1 MSSCTSKSKLL
12 YSFGVGRKEIVKKK
26 RSRVR
31 VFFSKGWILPLL
43 VSFVLGAA
51 GQFAQAQTVTVGF
64 YAITPGISEM
74 NKQTGETQL
83 WLDVTHHAGDPTA
96 TFNFYNDG
104 SQPCTITDIYID
116 DGQLASLLYLVDKDD
131 PSGGPFGNPGV
142 DFSIGASPGNLP
154 AGQYADPPFV
164 ATKSFAMDSDKPV
177 NAMGIDPGEW
187 LTAVYSVNQGTT
199 VYDIEQELINGDLRV
214 GYHVQSFGDGASASF
229 VNVVPEP
236 ATVLLLGLG
245 SLALTKKFKKI

>member
-1 MSSCTSKSKLL
+1 MRV
-12 YSFGVGRKEIVKKK
+12 SFKQAWTLTV
-26 RSRVR
+26 
-31 VFFSKGWILPLL
+31 L
-43 VSFVLGAA
+43 VSFVLGTV

-64 YAITPGISEM
+64 SAITPGISEM

-83 WLDVTHHAGDPTA
+83 WLDVTHHTGDPTA
-96 TFNFYNDG
+96 TFKFYNLNNDG
-104 SQPCTITDIYID
+104 SQPCVITDIYID
-116 DGQLASLLYLVDKDD
+116 DGQLESLLYLVDKDD
-131 PSGGPFGNPGV
+131 PTGGPFGNPGV

-154 AGQYADPPFV
+154 AGQFADPPFV

-199 VYDIEQELINGDLRV
+199 VYDIEQEILNGDLRV
-214 GYHVQSFGDGASASF
+214 GFHVQAFGDGASASF

-236 ATVLLLGLG
+236 ATILLLGLG
-245 SLALTKKFKKI
+245 SLAFIKKFKKI